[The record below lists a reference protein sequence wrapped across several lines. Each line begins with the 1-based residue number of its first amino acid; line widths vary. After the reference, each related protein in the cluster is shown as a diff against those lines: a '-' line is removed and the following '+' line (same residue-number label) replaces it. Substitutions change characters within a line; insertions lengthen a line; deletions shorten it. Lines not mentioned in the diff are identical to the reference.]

1 MHKQKF
7 SAEELRINLLRL
19 DSDRML
25 VFGLLCAERMFPN
38 CIAFQNESGWGDMS
52 KVRDALVI
60 LFRAVSGQK
69 PSFDDVVMAAEACE
83 LQAPSSDDFDSIFV
97 TAAQDV
103 CFSICCLMDFLN
115 SPDVSKIVQVATYS
129 TDSID
134 LYVQEAEKMR
144 PDDPHLEEKILL
156 HPLMQTELETQ
167 DRELSALLAA
177 PSLNEELVDN
187 LRSDYAGKGMG
198 TLRALPMSS

>member
-38 CIAFQNESGWGDMS
+38 YIAFQNESGWGDVS

-60 LFRAVSGQK
+60 LLRAVSGQK

-97 TAAQDV
+97 TAAQDF

-115 SPDVSKIVQVATYS
+115 SPDVSKIVKVATYS

-156 HPLMQTELETQ
+156 HPLMQT
-167 DRELSALLAA
+167 
-177 PSLNEELVDN
+177 
-187 LRSDYAGKGMG
+187 
-198 TLRALPMSS
+198 